1 MLPPEILSYLRSSN
15 RTTSGAV
22 KVTRTVSPI
31 SAPLFAYQRPKAF
44 KSPSPWNCFAKISP
58 AVELPAARAAK
69 DGNPSVRT
77 PLMLRVIRLFVLNLM
92 RLILL
97 RINYPGVMC

>member
-69 DGNPSVRT
+69 DGNPSAKVA
-77 PLMLRVIRLFVLNLM
+77 VLQSGASLQTCDS
-92 RLILL
+92 RA
-97 RINYPGVMC
+97 PGGL

>member
-69 DGNPSVRT
+69 DGNPSAKVAVNWS
-77 PLMLRVIRLFVLNLM
+77 PLCIPY
-92 RLILL
+92 ISA
-97 RINYPGVMC
+97 